1 MAEFALVCEG
11 VTDQITISNILCGF
25 FYNEDLDE
33 DIAPLQPPYDATT
46 QKQKGFGGWQMLLA
60 YLQEAQFRDAI
71 LNNRYVIVHVD
82 SDISPNPGFDVSH
95 VTEKNQELS
104 VEVLIEAIVA
114 KLVAVINTNAPDF
127 YEHHQEKIIFC
138 ISVHS
143 IECWLLAHY
152 SSKVPKKTRIKGCEK
167 ALKYTL
173 EKGHG
178 IKSKI
183 FIKNYVFYDWLSG
196 PLLDGKR
203 LRSLSQKEPSLRIF
217 LTSLEA
223 INESD

>member
-11 VTDQITISNILCGF
+11 ITDQITISNILCGF
-25 FYNEDLDE
+25 FDNEDLDE
-33 DIAPLQPPYDATT
+33 DIAPLQPPYDATA
-46 QKQKGFGGWQMLLA
+46 QKQKDFGGWLMLLT
-60 YLQEAQFRDAI
+60 YLQEAQFRDAV
-71 LNNRYVIVHVD
+71 LSNRYVIVHVD
-82 SDISPNPGFDVSH
+82 SDISPNHGFDVSH
-95 VTEKNQELS
+95 VDEKNQELS
-104 VEVLIEAIVA
+104 VEILIEAIVT
-114 KLVAVINTNAPDF
+114 KLVAVINTNAPNF

-152 SSKVPKKTRIKGCEK
+152 SSKIPKKPKIKSCEK

-183 FIKNYVFYDWLSG
+183 FIKNYVFYDWLSE
-196 PLLDGKR
+196 PFLDGER
-203 LRSLSQKEPSLRIF
+203 LRSLSQHEPSLCIF

-223 INESD
+223 IKESA